1 MIADKVYPSF
11 YVVELEGKATQAFVS
26 GDFGIDKIAIG
37 SLDFKTDL
45 EALSGLTSVMS
56 NLLANVDKTDD
67 IVEEVAYNP
76 EFFPTLKPLELT
88 EEQKANQLRTEET
101 IENMQEQLEANNQ
114 VAIPLTN
121 VFDPLG
127 DFVEARWTIK
137 SADLKIEG
145 KLAVN
150 PQHYLLDKQ
159 RDKLQEANTKILIH

>member
-11 YVVELEGKATQAFVS
+11 YVIELEGKATKAFVS

-37 SLDFKTDL
+37 SLDYKTDL
-45 EALSGLTSVMS
+45 EALSGLTDAMS
-56 NLLANVDKTDD
+56 NLLSDVDKTDD
-67 IVEEVAYNP
+67 IVEEIVYNP

-88 EEQKANQLRTEET
+88 EEQKANRLKTEEV
-101 IENMQEQLEANNQ
+101 IEDMQEKLGENQ

-121 VFDPLG
+121 DFDPLG

-137 SADLKIEG
+137 STDFKIEG
-145 KLAVN
+145 KVAVN

-159 RDKLQEANTKILIH
+159 RDTLQEERTKILIH